1 MGTIVFIGDSIT
13 DCDRRTDLLGL
24 GSGYVDIVARTLR
37 ERGDLSTVV
46 NTGIAG
52 DRVANLQERWQAD
65 ALDHKPSVL
74 SIYIG
79 VNDTLTTFFSGR
91 PTPPDLFE
99 ERYTDILDRTVA
111 AGPPRLVIVEPF
123 FVGSEADWVHW
134 REGNAFADEDLA
146 RKRPI
151 VRRLA
156 ERYGA
161 AYVPLQAAFDEAVAE
176 RGSTVVAGDGVHPS
190 PLGHHLIAGLWLEAY
205 DSLSKVD

>member
-1 MGTIVFIGDSIT
+1 MGSIVFIGDSIT
-13 DCDRRTDLLGL
+13 DCDRRTDPLGL

-52 DRVANLQERWQAD
+52 DRVAHLRERWQTD

-79 VNDTLTTFFSGR
+79 VNDTLVTFFAGR

-99 ERYTDILDRTVA
+99 EHYADVLERTAA
-111 AGPPRLVIVEPF
+111 AGPPKLVIVEPF
-123 FVGSEADWVHW
+123 FVGSGADWVHW
-134 REGNAFADEDLA
+134 REGNAFVYEDLA
-146 RKRPI
+146 LKRPI

-161 AYVPLQAAFDEAVAE
+161 AYVPLQAAFEEAVAE
-176 RGSTVVAGDGVHPS
+176 RGATVVSADGVHPS
-190 PLGHHLIAGLWLEAY
+190 PFGHQLIARLWLEAY
-205 DSLSKVD
+205 APLSTVD